1 MPFATIPT
9 IAFSSS
15 KAIMGDFANG
25 FMNRLVSI
33 LLCVVVISINIF
45 FVTNQ
50 VQEANLA
57 VGWIIL
63 VGNYDQVSA

>member
-1 MPFATIPT
+1 
-9 IAFSSS
+9 
-15 KAIMGDFANG
+15 
-25 FMNRLVSI
+25 MNRLVSI

-63 VGNYDQVSA
+63 VGNYDQVSAYSKF